1 MATIGAET
9 AAPSVLTLETAALST
24 WPALRVVHDGHWL
37 WRWANGYTKRAN
49 SLNFL
54 DPSDGADAAARL
66 DHAAAL
72 SLRNDIGFVV
82 RSSPLTPPEVLAE
95 LDRRGFEVF
104 EESLMLWRR
113 LDGAA
118 AAADPDVTIGPADD
132 PAWLEAQSVLS
143 GYSSQARQAL
153 AAILGVYGVPAW
165 GLTLVED
172 GVPAASA
179 LLAIASGVA
188 CLTNVVTDPAKRRRG
203 FAARMLGAAMAK
215 AAREGASIAAHAV
228 IATNEPARA
237 LYAGTGYRELYRYR
251 YHRPSC

>member
-1 MATIGAET
+1 MAITGAET

-66 DHAAAL
+66 DHAARL
-72 SLRNDIGFVV
+72 SRRNGIGFVV
-82 RSSPLTPPEVLAE
+82 RSSPLTPPEVMAE

-113 LDGAA
+113 LDGPAVA
-118 AAADPDVTIGPADD
+118 SDPDVIIGPADD
-132 PAWLEAQSVLS
+132 PTWLEAQSALS
-143 GYSSQARQAL
+143 GYTPEIQRAL
-153 AAILGVYGVPAW
+153 AAILCVYGVPAW

-172 GVPAASA
+172 GVPVASA

-203 FAARMLGAAMAK
+203 FAARMIGVAMAK
-215 AAREGASIAAHAV
+215 AVQEGAAIGAHAV
-228 IATNEPARA
+228 IATNDPARA
-237 LYAGTGYRELYRYR
+237 LYAGTGYGDLYRYR
-251 YHRPSC
+251 YHRPSR